1 MGREKGVTV
10 LLVVSLVSVEH
21 AVEPREKLVGTVVGV
36 EHDGDTVEGSDS
48 SIGSGLAVSPR
59 RRAR

>member
-1 MGREKGVTV
+1 M